1 MENEEN
7 TVYPFA
13 PAEVSERLWTNR
25 NNPDVLAAY
34 DYHYGPGAADAY
46 LDERAGTTPE
56 GDAFIIP
63 NAAIEWLESR
73 RGQENELAAS
83 IAFNNRYGAGA
94 AESVL
99 GGSNEQPQEE
109 SGESPGFL
117 TEAWRAVAGGA
128 VDAAA
133 GVAQTADDIGDWAI
147 GSFVG
152 DIVQTEEGWRYIRG
166 DEYRAWQEQ
175 QEEGQG
181 NSSLD
186 MFSNWSEGLVAE
198 NETTAGQIGRGV
210 STFLVPYLGAART
223 LNIGTSIWRGAA
235 LGAAVDFSVWDP
247 NDPNLTALAVQ
258 IGAPEGWFTELM
270 ATDPDDEANINRL
283 RNAVE
288 GVGVGILVDG
298 IIAGARYI
306 RAGRAAVEAGD
317 EAAADAARAGLRSVV
332 EETEGGA
339 AQAIG
344 DTIADN
350 INQAAETSARIEA
363 AQAAEAEARASS
375 QGEAPT
381 EGSTPTPEAPR
392 PNNGFSMTPDQHQRA
407 AELAQVFSRNPEEA
421 FSRNLAWRSVTTY
434 QGWEDVA
441 ADMAAQARVMSEE
454 FENIRS
460 GAGNGPVQTWEMLG
474 NQASRRLNEIAA
486 EIGQDRDSLIR
497 NWNLRGEPHEWAP
510 EFLARESLLRH
521 LAGEVQTLAKAIS
534 ESNLEGTTYRN
545 MMEAREAFTAQ
556 MEIIANVTARQNA
569 MRTNIARSLNA
580 MKAAKLGRAEID
592 NILQASQMSRGLDA
606 SIEAVAKGNM
616 TPAQAALDAP
626 RGQTW
631 LDRINNYRINAML
644 SGPGTQEVNIISTAL
659 NTLMGPMRTIIGGEV
674 RHGLRQFAG
683 MVYGAFDSLSATGRA
698 LRDDMA
704 ILDPGSTKFDVDLAK
719 GDKGFVGS
727 VIGLPSRLLLT
738 GDELF
743 KQSAYRGYIYAD
755 AVQGATQRGLKGA
768 QRRDYIQSYIRDSF
782 NADGSA
788 NLAGRTEAF
797 TMAQR
802 ATFTEPLRPGSFPA
816 KVQSAALVGE
826 GIGPFIARLIVPFFR
841 TPVNILKQS
850 FQHMPMARLIS
861 KELQEDLAAGGAR
874 AAQAKAKARIGTTVL
889 LAGAGLAVSG
899 RITGSGPSDPQVN
912 AEWRNAGYQPYSI
925 RFEDENGN
933 VRWVSYQRLEPLA
946 NVLSIISDVIEIHQN
961 PYNEDYSSSAN
972 ILGALVMAIMENTV
986 NKTFTQGIADF
997 MDVLQAEDNKAEM
1010 ALNRFITSFIPNAMN
1025 QTNGDELFREA
1036 RTLLDH
1042 IRARTGEYAHVA
1054 PRRNVLGEVIERPN
1068 SKADPLGL
1076 FTSRGYQPIDPVLQE
1091 LNRISIADRTAFQR
1105 PNHSVQLDG
1114 RRQSLK
1120 EIYHSETGRPLY
1132 DMWMERT
1139 GTIEIGG
1146 VTLRESLERLFA
1158 SRSYQVAPDSA
1169 QAQEVSQIISG
1180 YRRAA
1185 RADIPE
1191 LVEVLRR
1198 VAEQAAEAQ
1207 ATQAGERRSLFNTG
1221 QGSGGVDPYS
1231 SFTSA
1236 FQ

>member
-1 MENEEN
+1 
-7 TVYPFA
+7 
-13 PAEVSERLWTNR
+13 
-25 NNPDVLAAY
+25 
-34 DYHYGPGAADAY
+34 
-46 LDERAGTTPE
+46 
-56 GDAFIIP
+56 
-63 NAAIEWLESR
+63 
-73 RGQENELAAS
+73 
-83 IAFNNRYGAGA
+83 
-94 AESVL
+94 
-99 GGSNEQPQEE
+99 
-109 SGESPGFL
+109 
-117 TEAWRAVAGGA
+117 
-128 VDAAA
+128 
-133 GVAQTADDIGDWAI
+133 
-147 GSFVG
+147 
-152 DIVQTEEGWRYIRG
+152 
-166 DEYRAWQEQ
+166 
-175 QEEGQG
+175 
-181 NSSLD
+181 
-186 MFSNWSEGLVAE
+186 
-198 NETTAGQIGRGV
+198 
-210 STFLVPYLGAART
+210 
-223 LNIGTSIWRGAA
+223 
-235 LGAAVDFSVWDP
+235 
-247 NDPNLTALAVQ
+247 
-258 IGAPEGWFTELM
+258 
-270 ATDPDDEANINRL
+270 
-283 RNAVE
+283 
-288 GVGVGILVDG
+288 
-298 IIAGARYI
+298 
-306 RAGRAAVEAGD
+306 
-317 EAAADAARAGLRSVV
+317 
-332 EETEGGA
+332 
-339 AQAIG
+339 
-344 DTIADN
+344 
-350 INQAAETSARIEA
+350 
-363 AQAAEAEARASS
+363 
-375 QGEAPT
+375 
-381 EGSTPTPEAPR
+381 
-392 PNNGFSMTPDQHQRA
+392 MTPDQHQRA

-421 FSRNLAWRSVTTY
+421 FSQNLSWRSVTTY

-460 GAGNGPVQTWEMLG
+460 GPGNGPVQTWEMLG
-474 NQASRRLNEIAA
+474 NQASARLNQIAA
-486 EIGQDRDSLIR
+486 EIGQDPDTLIR

-521 LAGEVQTLAKAIS
+521 LATEVKQLADALQAQ
-534 ESNLEGTTYRN
+534 NLAGTSYRN
-545 MMEAREAFTAQ
+545 MIEAREAFTAQ

-606 SIEAVAKGNM
+606 SIEAVAKGDM

-626 RGQTW
+626 RGQRW
-631 LDRINNYRINAML
+631 LDRIGNYRVNAML

-659 NTLMGPMRTIIGGEV
+659 NTLMGPMRTMVGGEV

-755 AVQGATQRGLKGA
+755 AIQGATQRGLKGA
-768 QRRDYIQSYIRDSF
+768 QRRDYIQNYIRDSF

-788 NLAGRTEAF
+788 DLAGRTEAF
-797 TMAQR
+797 MMAQR

-850 FQHMPMARLIS
+850 FQHLPMARLIS

-874 AAQAKAKARIGTTVL
+874 AAQAKGKARVGASVL
-889 LAGAGLAVSG
+889 MAGVGLAVSG

-946 NVLSIISDVIEIHQN
+946 NVLSIIADVVEIHRN
-961 PYNEDYSSSAN
+961 PYNEDYSSSAS
-972 ILGALVMAIMENTV
+972 ILAAVALGVAENTV

-1042 IRARTGEYAHVA
+1042 IRARTGEYAQVA

-1105 PNHSVQLDG
+1105 PPHGVQLDG

-1198 VAEQAAEAQ
+1198 VDEQAAGLDASQ
-1207 ATQAGERRSLFNTG
+1207 NRERIDAFN
-1221 QGSGGVDPYS
+1221 